1 MTIAGFGT
9 KAHAALH
16 RPPESRR
23 ECPHAGVMPVTA
35 AWRQV
40 PDTGGMDEFR
50 ELVLV
55 WTIALTL
62 MVTGV
67 AVAHYSTEE
76 PHLPVAG
83 GAKP

>member
-1 MTIAGFGT
+1 
-9 KAHAALH
+9 
-16 RPPESRR
+16 
-23 ECPHAGVMPVTA
+23 
-35 AWRQV
+35 
-40 PDTGGMDEFR
+40 MDEFR

-76 PHLPVAG
+76 PQLSVAG
-83 GAKP
+83 SVKP